1 MRTSRWAWS
10 SIPCRW
16 PTSRFSWSFI
26 SSVSLLCS
34 ERKYCV
40 LINVQL
46 ISRLLIVIKIHERW
60 NWSRS
65 EEDFGLGFPNC
76 SLSPAVGNNFPDV
89 YHSWHELRIL
99 SRTRQICYRGGVIE
113 ELISLNT
120 KIQFAWPWFLPCSIT
135 HEQSLVKSSGQNDQY
150 PFGWRVFSAWDFLIT
165 ERETAE
171 NKLASL
177 TTAIKV
183 SLSSNLLVKL
193 NSFLT
198 KSRYK
203 LYLCLKT

>member
-1 MRTSRWAWS
+1 MLACKELRLQDYESLKEMNEVTIDYVRSSPLKFYIQFILECTSIFLTKYHHYNFYPHRDIWNIPFCFTAIMEMRTSRWAWS

-46 ISRLLIVIKIHERW
+46 INRLLIVIKIHERW

-89 YHSWHELRIL
+89 YHTWHDLRIL

-113 ELISLNT
+113 ELISLTT
-120 KIQFAWPWFLPCSIT
+120 KIQ
-135 HEQSLVKSSGQNDQY
+135 
-150 PFGWRVFSAWDFLIT
+150 
-165 ERETAE
+165 
-171 NKLASL
+171 LA
-177 TTAIKV
+177 
-183 SLSSNLLVKL
+183 
-193 NSFLT
+193 
-198 KSRYK
+198 
-203 LYLCLKT
+203 